1 MIAGL
6 IRRGPTDLRLA
17 IRDLVPE
24 LRTSDCDLD
33 WFAARDPS
41 RQLTIKNRLHF
52 RQRPVKKSSRLI
64 Y

>member
-33 WFAARDPS
+33 
-41 RQLTIKNRLHF
+41 
-52 RQRPVKKSSRLI
+52 
-64 Y
+64 

>member
-33 WFAARDPS
+33 LPRVTPHA
-41 RQLTIKNRLHF
+41 N
-52 RQRPVKKSSRLI
+52 
-64 Y
+64 